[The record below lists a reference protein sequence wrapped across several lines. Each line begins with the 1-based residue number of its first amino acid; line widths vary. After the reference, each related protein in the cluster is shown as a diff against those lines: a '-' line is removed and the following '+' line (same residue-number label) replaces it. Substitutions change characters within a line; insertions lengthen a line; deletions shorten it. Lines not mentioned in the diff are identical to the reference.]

1 MTYLITLL
9 HLHIHQIDTARGY
22 CGGTSEE
29 YLGKIDWQKK
39 GLKMETKLY
48 PNVVCY
54 LNRLCSAY
62 GDQKWPDFSN
72 IRYDVHSRTLASRFL
87 DGK

>member
-1 MTYLITLL
+1 MESYMTYLITLL

-48 PNVVCY
+48 PNVVCS

-62 GDQKWPDFSN
+62 GDQK
-72 IRYDVHSRTLASRFL
+72 
-87 DGK
+87 